1 MARATR
7 VTKVAGRNSRQ
18 RIRAVLFGIWALG
31 LGVWGFCP
39 PLAAQE
45 PPNPLPK
52 IKGLKCH
59 FPTAATATW
68 KDGQAKAEIRSQE
81 LNFEVNAI
89 DVQDSTAEYVGTS
102 GRVFVSA
109 VLSGWSLYFVETSV
123 GQLNVTT
130 VFAQEVSPNHLKAVH
145 ARHGYLQMSV
155 GRYIS
160 EPSVSQSYG
169 ECEIT
174 S

>member
-1 MARATR
+1 MACATQA
-7 VTKVAGRNSRQ
+7 TKTARWTARFQVWG
-18 RIRAVLFGIWALG
+18 LGFGIWVLA
-31 LGVWGFCP
+31 FAMC
-39 PLAAQE
+39 AAQE

-81 LNFEVNAI
+81 LNFELNAI
-89 DVQDSTAEYVGTS
+89 DVQDSTAEYVGTT
-102 GRVFVSA
+102 GRIFVSA

-145 ARHGYLQMSV
+145 ARHGYLQMAV

-174 S
+174 P